1 MGKTGLRTAHS
12 ASLAEPTR
20 RWPLLTCD
28 SASNHDKREVVGDEP
43 VADESVDLVSAIV
56 SFFGTKYGTPPKL
69 IVADHD
75 TCGSLRTPS

>member
-43 VADESVDLVSAIV
+43 VTDESVDHRVGDRLVSWDQV
-56 SFFGTKYGTPPKL
+56 RTPPKL